1 MSTATPDPVGSP
13 DPFNTERLRAG
24 VLRAWADSPTR
35 FTEDTN
41 AEHDLRVGGYRD
53 RLFVELAQNAADAA
67 LAAGRPGRLRAS
79 VVDGE
84 LRFANTG
91 AALDARGVESLA
103 SLRASGKGDET
114 VGRFGV
120 GFAAVL
126 TVSGEPRIVSKT
138 GGVVFSE
145 ERTRAESGR
154 TGEVPALRL
163 PWPVSDGEPPVPGG
177 FDTEVRLPLRE
188 GVDVAALLEVLANDI
203 GDLLLALRW
212 LETIEIEDAVWRRT
226 DLGDGVVE
234 LSSPDGSADRWL
246 TRHGEAVWAV
256 PLDESGA
263 PRPLGDDVLH
273 APTPTD
279 DELSLPARLIATLP
293 IEPSRRRALPGAE
306 LTAALKI
313 AAREYVDL
321 VRSLP
326 AKDRLALVPGVEF
339 PRSTVDGSLRDFILQ
354 NLAELPWLPAE
365 TGDDLSG
372 RQARVLSVGVPGL
385 PPLLTDFV
393 PGLLSL
399 SGVDLRAVGARSL
412 SPAEAIELLAGVQRE
427 PSWWRSLYD
436 VLLPALEA
444 HDLTKDDLG
453 SLPVPLSDG
462 RTLPGVR
469 DALLVGGSAE
479 LLELLSDVD
488 ILGLRLVHPIAAHP
502 LLERLGAKHAE
513 ASDLLAADALRAA
526 VERSVDDVLSGLD
539 GMALAGA
546 VLRLIAEVGDN
557 APEWA
562 GALALPCEDGWRR
575 ADELILPASPLG
587 DIFDPE
593 VFEEDGALSVLD
605 EEFAEDWPVSTL
617 VAVGVLDSFA
627 LVTDDDPL
635 EPEHGLPDEH
645 GWWDSLDRPPS
656 RVLAVRD
663 LDLVADDSWPEALRL
678 LAARPET
685 WRALTDPGGHTGW
698 WLARYALLDG
708 HAPLDWRMPA
718 TTALAGLYDV
728 VPDLGLSKEILL
740 ATGVRTELGTDTA
753 EDVEDLLERLGDPER
768 TVTAGLVSRAH
779 TVLAEADVDVDAPS
793 RVRAADGSVADAGTA
808 VVLDVPWFA
817 SVLEPGRLVVAAS
830 GAEAL
835 AELLDLPVASGLDA
849 KVTSEG
855 EYVPWTELSALRLAA
870 DQLGIEQPEGGVLLH
885 DTLTVSFEDGE
896 HDVAWWSD
904 GRLHAADTPEGLARA
919 FAWATGRWT
928 SRYVLTTLLDDPSPA
943 TLLN

>member
-1 MSTATPDPVGSP
+1 MST
-13 DPFNTERLRAG
+13 DPFGTERLRAA

-41 AEHDLRVGGYRD
+41 TENDLRVGGYRD

-67 LAAGRPGRLRAS
+67 LAAGERGRLRVS

-91 AALDARGVESLA
+91 APLDARGVESLA

-126 TVSGEPRIVSKT
+126 TVSAEPRIVSKT
-138 GGVVFSE
+138 GGIAFSA
-145 ERTRAESGR
+145 ERTRAEAGR
-154 TGEVPALRL
+154 AGDVPVLRL
-163 PWPVSDGEPPVPGG
+163 PWPVPADEPSVPEG
-177 FDTEVRLPLRE
+177 FTTEVRLPVRE
-188 GVDVAALLEVLANDI
+188 GVDLPSLLTDLADDI
-203 GDLLLALRW
+203 ADLLLTLSW
-212 LETIEIEDAVWRRT
+212 LESVEIEGGVWRRA
-226 DLGDGVVE
+226 DLGDGVVR
-234 LSSPDGSADRWL
+234 LSSPDGSAEHWQVHRGDV
-246 TRHGEAVWAV
+246 VWAV
-256 PLDESGA
+256 PLDEKGA
-263 PRPLGDDVLH
+263 PKPLGDDVLH

-293 IEPSRRRALPGAE
+293 IEPSRRRALPGPE
-306 LTAALKI
+306 LTAALKN

-326 AKDRLALVPGVEF
+326 GKERLALVPGADF
-339 PRSTVDGSLRDFILQ
+339 PRSTVDATLREAILEKLTGS
-354 NLAELPWLPAE
+354 PWLPAQA
-365 TGDDLSG
+365 GDDLPG
-372 RQARVLSVGVPGL
+372 RQARVLSVDVPGL
-385 PPLLTDFV
+385 APLLADLV

-412 SPAEAIELLAGVQRE
+412 SPAEAVELLTGVQRE

-444 HDLTKDDLG
+444 HDLSKDDLG
-453 SLPVPLSDG
+453 ALPVPMSDG

-488 ILGLRLVHPIAAHP
+488 ILGLRLVHPVAAHP
-502 LLERLGAKHAE
+502 LLERLGARHAE
-513 ASDLLAADALRAA
+513 AGDLLEADALSAA
-526 VERSVDDVLSGLD
+526 VERSVEDVRSGLD
-539 GMALAGA
+539 GVSLAGA
-546 VLRLIAEVGDN
+546 VLRLIAEVGDE

-562 GALALPCEDGWRR
+562 GALALPSEDGWRR
-575 ADELILPASPLG
+575 ADELILPNSPLG
-587 DIFDPE
+587 DVFDPE
-593 VFEEDGALSVLD
+593 VFEEDGPLSVLD
-605 EEFAEDWPVSTL
+605 EEFAEDWPSATL

-627 LVTDDDPL
+627 VIADDDPL

-645 GWWDSLDRPPS
+645 DWWDARERPPS
-656 RVLAVRD
+656 RILGVRD
-663 LDLVADDSWPEALRL
+663 LDLVADDAWPEALRL

-685 WRALTDPGGHTGW
+685 WRALTEPGGHTGW

-708 HAPLDWRMPA
+708 RAPLDWRMPEA
-718 TTALAGLYDV
+718 TALTGLYDV
-728 VPDLGLSKEILL
+728 VPDSGLGKEILL
-740 ATGVRTELGTDTA
+740 AAGVRTELGTDA

-768 TVTAGLVSRAH
+768 AVSPGLASRAH
-779 TVLAEADVDVDAPS
+779 AVLSEAGVDVDAPE
-793 RVRAADGSVADAGTA
+793 RVRVADGSAADAENA

-817 SVLEPGRLVVAAS
+817 AVLAPDRMVVAAS
-830 GAEAL
+830 GAGAL
-835 AELLDLPVASGLDA
+835 AELLDLPMASGLDA
-849 KVTSEG
+849 KVTGDG
-855 EYVPWTELSALRLAA
+855 EYVPWTELPALRLAA
-870 DQLGIEQPEGGVLLH
+870 DQLGVELPEGGMLLH
-885 DTLTVSFEDGE
+885 ETLTVAFEGVE

-919 FAWATGRWT
+919 FAWATDRWPD
-928 SRYVLTTLLDDPSPA
+928 RHVLTALLEDPSPA
-943 TLLN
+943 ALLN

>member
-1 MSTATPDPVGSP
+1 MST
-13 DPFNTERLRAG
+13 DPFGTERLRAA

-41 AEHDLRVGGYRD
+41 TENDLRVGGYRD

-67 LAAGRPGRLRAS
+67 LAAGDRGTLRVS
-79 VVDGE
+79 IVDGE

-91 AALDARGVESLA
+91 APLDARGVESLA
-103 SLRASGKGDET
+103 SLRASGKGEET

-126 TVSGEPRIVSKT
+126 TVSAEPRIVSVT
-138 GGVVFSE
+138 GGVAFSA
-145 ERTRAESGR
+145 ERTRAEAGR
-154 TGEVPALRL
+154 TGDVPVLRL
-163 PWPVSDGEPPVPGG
+163 PWPVADDEPAVPEG
-177 FDTEVRLPLRE
+177 FTTEVRLPLRE
-188 GVDVAALLEVLANDI
+188 GVDVRALLADLKNDI
-203 GDLLLALRW
+203 GDLLLTLPW
-212 LETIEIEDAVWRRT
+212 LESVEVEGGVWRRS

-234 LSSPDGSADRWL
+234 LASPDGSEHWQVHR
-246 TRHGEAVWAV
+246 GEVVWAV
-256 PLDESGA
+256 PLDGSGS
-263 PRPLGDDVLH
+263 PRPLGEDVLH

-293 IEPSRRRALPGAE
+293 IEPSRRRALPGPE
-306 LTAALKI
+306 LTAALKN

-321 VRSLP
+321 VCSLP
-326 AKDRLALVPGVEF
+326 GKERLALVPGAGF
-339 PRSTVDGSLRDFILQ
+339 PRSTVDGTLREAILE
-354 NLAELPWLPAE
+354 NLTDSPWLPAQA
-365 TGDDLSG
+365 GDDLPG
-372 RQARVLSVGVPGL
+372 RQACVLSVDVPGL
-385 PPLLTDFV
+385 ASLLADLV
-393 PGLLSL
+393 PGLVSL
-399 SGVDLRAVGARSL
+399 SGVDLRAVGARTL
-412 SPAEAIELLAGVQRE
+412 SPAEAIELLTGAQRE

-453 SLPVPLSDG
+453 ALPVPMSDG

-488 ILGLRLVHPIAAHP
+488 IIGLRLVHPAAAHP

-513 ASDLLAADALRAA
+513 ASDLLEADALSAA
-526 VERSVDDVLSGLD
+526 VERSVEDVRSGLD

-546 VLRLIAEVGDN
+546 VLRLIAEVGDE

-562 GALALPCEDGWRR
+562 GALALPSEDGWRR
-575 ADELILPASPLG
+575 ADELVLPTSPLG

-605 EEFAEDWPVSTL
+605 EEFAEDWPVATL

-627 LVTDDDPL
+627 IITDDEPL
-635 EPEHGLPDEH
+635 EPEHGLPEEH
-645 GWWDSLDRPPS
+645 EWWDSRERPPS

-663 LDLVADDSWPEALRL
+663 LDLVGDDAWPEALRL

-685 WRALTDPGGHTGW
+685 WRALTEPGGHTGW

-708 HAPLDWRMPA
+708 HAPLDWRMPEA
-718 TTALAGLYDV
+718 SALAGLYDV
-728 VPDLGLSKEILL
+728 VPDTGLSKEILL
-740 ATGVRTELGTDTA
+740 AAGVRTELGADA

-768 TVTAGLVSRAH
+768 KVSAGLASRVHEA
-779 TVLAEADVDVDAPS
+779 LAEYTVDVPAPD
-793 RVRAADGSVADAGTA
+793 RVRAADGSAVNARDA

-817 SVLEPGRLVVAAS
+817 AVLAPERMVVSAS
-830 GAEAL
+830 GAVAL

-849 KVTSEG
+849 KVTEDG

-870 DQLGIEQPEGGVLLH
+870 DQLGVELPEGGVLLH
-885 DTLTVSFEDGE
+885 EALTVTVEDAE
-896 HDVAWWSD
+896 HEVAWWSD
-904 GRLHAADTPEGLARA
+904 GRLHAADTPEGLGRA
-919 FAWATGRWT
+919 FAWATDRWAD
-928 SRYVLTTLLDDPSPA
+928 RHVLTALLDDPSPSA
-943 TLLN
+943 LLN

>member
-1 MSTATPDPVGSP
+1 MST
-13 DPFNTERLRAG
+13 DPFGTERLRAA

-41 AEHDLRVGGYRD
+41 TENDLRVGGYRD

-67 LAAGRPGRLRAS
+67 LAAGDRGTLRVS

-91 AALDARGVESLA
+91 APLDARGVESLA
-103 SLRASGKGDET
+103 SLRASGKGEET

-126 TVSGEPRIVSKT
+126 TVSAEPRIVSVT
-138 GGVVFSE
+138 GGVAFSA
-145 ERTRAESGR
+145 ERTRAEAERIGD
-154 TGEVPALRL
+154 VPVLRL
-163 PWPVSDGEPPVPGG
+163 PWPVADDEPPVPEG
-177 FDTEVRLPLRE
+177 FTTEVRLPLRD
-188 GVDVAALLEVLANDI
+188 GVDGRALLADLKNDI
-203 GDLLLALRW
+203 GDLLLTLPW
-212 LETIEIEDAVWRRT
+212 LESVEVEGGVWRRS

-234 LSSPDGSADRWL
+234 IASPDGSEHWQVHR
-246 TRHGEAVWAV
+246 GEVVWAV
-256 PLDESGA
+256 PLDGSGS
-263 PRPLGDDVLH
+263 PRPLGEDVLH

-279 DELSLPARLIATLP
+279 DDLSLPARLIATLP
-293 IEPSRRRALPGAE
+293 IEPSRRRALPGPE
-306 LTAALKI
+306 LTAALKN

-321 VRSLP
+321 VCSLP
-326 AKDRLALVPGVEF
+326 GKERLALVPGAGF
-339 PRSTVDGSLRDFILQ
+339 PRSTVDGTLREAILE
-354 NLAELPWLPAE
+354 NLADSPWLPAQA
-365 TGDDLSG
+365 GADLPG
-372 RQARVLSVGVPGL
+372 RQARVLSVDVPGL
-385 PPLLTDFV
+385 APLLADLV

-412 SPAEAIELLAGVQRE
+412 SPAEAIELLTGAQRE

-453 SLPVPLSDG
+453 ALPVPMSDG

-488 ILGLRLVHPIAAHP
+488 IIGLRLVHPAAAHP

-513 ASDLLAADALRAA
+513 ASDLLEADALSAA
-526 VERSVDDVLSGLD
+526 VERSVEDVRSGLD

-546 VLRLIAEVGDN
+546 VLRLIAEVGDE
-557 APEWA
+557 APDWA
-562 GALALPCEDGWRR
+562 GALALPSEDGWRR
-575 ADELILPASPLG
+575 ADELVLPTSPLG

-605 EEFAEDWPVSTL
+605 EEFAEDWPVATL

-627 LVTDDDPL
+627 IITDDEPL
-635 EPEHGLPDEH
+635 EPEHGLPEEH
-645 GWWDSLDRPPS
+645 EWWDSRERPPS

-663 LDLVADDSWPEALRL
+663 LDLVGDDAWPEALRL

-685 WRALTDPGGHTGW
+685 WRALTEPGGHTGW

-708 HAPLDWRMPA
+708 HAPLDWRMPEA
-718 TTALAGLYDV
+718 SALAGLYDV
-728 VPDLGLSKEILL
+728 VPDSGLSKEILL
-740 ATGVRTELGTDTA
+740 AAGVRTELGADA
-753 EDVEDLLERLGDPER
+753 EDVEDLLDRLGDPER
-768 TVTAGLVSRAH
+768 KVSPGLASRAH
-779 TVLAEADVDVDAPS
+779 AALAEYTVDVPAPD
-793 RVRAADGSVADAGTA
+793 RVRAADGSAVDARDA

-817 SVLEPGRLVVAAS
+817 AVLAPERMVVSAS
-830 GAEAL
+830 GAAAL

-849 KVTSEG
+849 KVTEDG

-870 DQLGIEQPEGGVLLH
+870 DQLGVELPEGGVLLH
-885 DTLTVSFEDGE
+885 EALTVTFEDAE
-896 HDVAWWSD
+896 HEVAWWSD
-904 GRLHAADTPEGLARA
+904 GRLHAADTPEGLGRA
-919 FAWATGRWT
+919 FAWATDRWAD
-928 SRYVLTTLLDDPSPA
+928 RHVLTALLDDPSPSA
-943 TLLN
+943 LLN

>member
-1 MSTATPDPVGSP
+1 MST
-13 DPFNTERLRAG
+13 DPFGTERLRAA

-41 AEHDLRVGGYRD
+41 TENDLRVGGYRD

-67 LAAGRPGRLRAS
+67 LATGDRGTLRVS

-84 LRFANTG
+84 LRVANTG
-91 AALDARGVESLA
+91 APLDARGVESLA
-103 SLRASGKGDET
+103 SLRASGKGEET

-126 TVSGEPRIVSKT
+126 TVSAEPRIVSVT
-138 GGVVFSE
+138 GGVAFSA
-145 ERTRAESGR
+145 ERTRAEAGR
-154 TGEVPALRL
+154 TGDVPVLRL
-163 PWPVSDGEPPVPGG
+163 PWPAAADEPPVPEG
-177 FDTEVRLPLRE
+177 FATEVRLPLRE
-188 GVDVAALLEVLANDI
+188 GVDVRALLADLKNDI
-203 GDLLLALRW
+203 GDLLLTLSW
-212 LETIEIEDAVWRRT
+212 LESIEVEGGVWRRAE
-226 DLGDGVVE
+226 LGDGVVE
-234 LSSPDGSADRWL
+234 LASPDGSEHWQVHR
-246 TRHGEAVWAV
+246 GEVVWAV
-256 PLDESGA
+256 PLDGSGS
-263 PRPLGDDVLH
+263 PRPLGEDVLH

-279 DELSLPARLIATLP
+279 DELSLPARLIATVP
-293 IEPSRRRALPGAE
+293 IEPSRRRALPGPE
-306 LTAALKI
+306 LTAALKN
-313 AAREYVDL
+313 AAREYVEL

-326 AKDRLALVPGVEF
+326 GKERLALVPGADF
-339 PRSTVDGSLRDFILQ
+339 PRSTVDGTLREAILE
-354 NLAELPWLPAE
+354 NLAELPWLPAQA
-365 TGDDLSG
+365 GDDLPG
-372 RQARVLSVGVPGL
+372 RQARVLSVDVPGL
-385 PPLLTDFV
+385 APLLADLV
-393 PGLLSL
+393 PGLISL

-412 SPAEAIELLAGVQRE
+412 SPAEAIELLTGAQRE

-453 SLPVPLSDG
+453 ALPVPISDG

-488 ILGLRLVHPIAAHP
+488 IIGLRLVHPGAAHP

-513 ASDLLAADALRAA
+513 AGDLLEADALSAA
-526 VERSVDDVLSGLD
+526 VERSVEDVRSGLD

-546 VLRLIAEVGDN
+546 VLRLIAEVGDE

-562 GALALPCEDGWRR
+562 GALALPSEDGWRR
-575 ADELILPASPLG
+575 ADELVLPTSPLG

-605 EEFAEDWPVSTL
+605 EEFAEDWPVATL

-627 LVTDDDPL
+627 IVTDDEPL

-645 GWWDSLDRPPS
+645 DWWDSLERPPS

-663 LDLVADDSWPEALRL
+663 LDLVGDDAWPEALRL

-685 WRALTDPGGHTGW
+685 WRALTEPGGHTGW

-708 HAPLDWRMPA
+708 HAPLDWRMPEA
-718 TTALAGLYDV
+718 SALAGLYDV
-728 VPDLGLSKEILL
+728 VPDSGLSKEILL
-740 ATGVRTELGTDTA
+740 AAGVRTELGADA

-768 TVTAGLVSRAH
+768 KVSPGLASRAH
-779 TVLAEADVDVDAPS
+779 AALAEYTVDVPAPD
-793 RVRAADGSVADAGTA
+793 RVRAADGSAVDARGA

-817 SVLEPGRLVVAAS
+817 AVLAPERMVVSGS
-830 GAEAL
+830 GAAAL
-835 AELLDLPVASGLDA
+835 AEQLDLPVASGLDA
-849 KVTSEG
+849 KVTEDG

-870 DQLGIEQPEGGVLLH
+870 DQLGVELPEGGVLLH
-885 DTLTVSFEDGE
+885 EALTVTFEDAE
-896 HDVAWWSD
+896 HEVAWWSD
-904 GRLHAADTPEGLARA
+904 GRLHAADTPEGLGRA
-919 FAWATGRWT
+919 FAWATDRWGD
-928 SRYVLTTLLDDPSPA
+928 RHVLTALLDDPSPSA
-943 TLLN
+943 LLN

>member
-1 MSTATPDPVGSP
+1 MST
-13 DPFNTERLRAG
+13 DPFGTERLRAA

-41 AEHDLRVGGYRD
+41 TENDLRVGGYRD

-67 LAAGRPGRLRAS
+67 LAAGDRGRLRVS

-91 AALDARGVESLA
+91 APLDARGVESLA
-103 SLRASGKGDET
+103 SLRASGKGEET

-126 TVSGEPRIVSKT
+126 TVSAEPRIVSVT
-138 GGVVFSE
+138 GGVAFSAA
-145 ERTRAESGR
+145 RTRAEADR
-154 TGEVPALRL
+154 TGDVPVLRL
-163 PWPVSDGEPPVPGG
+163 PWPVAEDEPPVPEG
-177 FDTEVRLPLRE
+177 FTTEVRLPLRE
-188 GVDVAALLEVLANDI
+188 GVDGQVLLADLKNDI
-203 GDLLLALRW
+203 GDLLLTLPW
-212 LETIEIEDAVWRRT
+212 LESVEVEGGVWRRS

-234 LSSPDGSADRWL
+234 IASPDGSEHWQVHR
-246 TRHGEAVWAV
+246 GEVVWAV
-256 PLDESGA
+256 PLDGSGS
-263 PRPLGDDVLH
+263 PRPLGEDVLH

-293 IEPSRRRALPGAE
+293 IEPSRRRALPGPE
-306 LTAALKI
+306 LTAALKN

-321 VRSLP
+321 VCSLP
-326 AKDRLALVPGVEF
+326 GKERLALVPGAGF
-339 PRSTVDGSLRDFILQ
+339 PRSTVDGTLREAILE
-354 NLAELPWLPAE
+354 NLSDSPWLPAQA
-365 TGDDLSG
+365 GDDLPG
-372 RQARVLSVGVPGL
+372 RQARVLSVDVPGL
-385 PPLLTDFV
+385 APLLADLV
-393 PGLLSL
+393 PGLISL

-412 SPAEAIELLAGVQRE
+412 SPAEAIELLTGAQRE

-453 SLPVPLSDG
+453 ALPVPMSDG

-488 ILGLRLVHPIAAHP
+488 IIGLRLVHPAAAHP

-513 ASDLLAADALRAA
+513 ASDLLEADALSAA
-526 VERSVDDVLSGLD
+526 VERSVEDVRSGLD

-546 VLRLIAEVGDN
+546 VLRLIAEVGDE

-562 GALALPCEDGWRR
+562 GALALPSEDGWRR
-575 ADELILPASPLG
+575 ADELVLPTSPLG

-605 EEFAEDWPVSTL
+605 EEFAEDWPMATL

-627 LVTDDDPL
+627 IITDDEPL

-645 GWWDSLDRPPS
+645 EWWDSRERPPS

-663 LDLVADDSWPEALRL
+663 LDLVGDDAWPEALRL

-685 WRALTDPGGHTGW
+685 WRALTEPGGHTGW

-708 HAPLDWRMPA
+708 QAPLDWRMPEA
-718 TTALAGLYDV
+718 PALAGLYDV
-728 VPDLGLSKEILL
+728 VPDSGLSKEILL
-740 ATGVRTELGTDTA
+740 AAGVRTELGADA

-768 TVTAGLVSRAH
+768 KVSPGLASRAH
-779 TVLAEADVDVDAPS
+779 AALAEYTVDVPAPD
-793 RVRAADGSVADAGTA
+793 RVRAADGSAVDARDA

-817 SVLEPGRLVVAAS
+817 AVLPPERMVVAAS
-830 GAEAL
+830 GAAAL

-849 KVTSEG
+849 KVTEDG

-870 DQLGIEQPEGGVLLH
+870 DQLGVEPPEGGVLLH
-885 DTLTVSFEDGE
+885 EALTVTFEDAE
-896 HDVAWWSD
+896 HEVAWWSD
-904 GRLHAADTPEGLARA
+904 GRLHAADTPEGLGRA
-919 FAWATGRWT
+919 FAWATDRWAD
-928 SRYVLTTLLDDPSPA
+928 RHVLTALLDDPSPSA
-943 TLLN
+943 LLN

>member
-1 MSTATPDPVGSP
+1 MST
-13 DPFNTERLRAG
+13 DPFGTERLRAA

-41 AEHDLRVGGYRD
+41 TENDLRVGGYRD

-67 LAAGRPGRLRAS
+67 LAAGERGRLRVS

-91 AALDARGVESLA
+91 APLDARGVESLA
-103 SLRASGKGDET
+103 SLRASGKGEET

-126 TVSGEPRIVSKT
+126 TVSAEPRIVSVT
-138 GGVVFSE
+138 GGVAFSA
-145 ERTRAESGR
+145 ERTRAEAGRSGD
-154 TGEVPALRL
+154 VPVLRL
-163 PWPVSDGEPPVPGG
+163 PWPVAEAEPPVPEG
-177 FDTEVRLPLRE
+177 FTTEVRLPLRE
-188 GVDVAALLEVLANDI
+188 GVDSEALLADLKNDI
-203 GDLLLALRW
+203 GDLLLTLSW
-212 LETIEIEDAVWRRT
+212 LESIEVEGGAWRRSE
-226 DLGDGVVE
+226 LGDGVVE
-234 LSSPDGSADRWL
+234 LVSPDGSEHWQVHRGDV
-246 TRHGEAVWAV
+246 VWAV
-256 PLDESGA
+256 PLDGSGS

-293 IEPSRRRALPGAE
+293 IEPSRRRALPGPE
-306 LTAALKI
+306 LTAALKN
-313 AAREYVDL
+313 AAREYVEL

-326 AKDRLALVPGVEF
+326 GKERLALVPGADF
-339 PRSTVDGSLRDFILQ
+339 PRSTVDGTLREAILE
-354 NLAELPWLPAE
+354 NLADSPWLPAQA
-365 TGDDLSG
+365 GDDLPG
-372 RQARVLSVGVPGL
+372 RQARVLSVDVPGL
-385 PPLLTDFV
+385 APLLTDLV
-393 PGLLSL
+393 PGLISL
-399 SGVDLRAVGARSL
+399 SGVDLRAVGAQSL
-412 SPAEAIELLAGVQRE
+412 SPAEAVDLLTGAQRE

-453 SLPVPLSDG
+453 ALPVPMSDG

-488 ILGLRLVHPIAAHP
+488 IIGLRLVHPAAAHP

-513 ASDLLAADALRAA
+513 ASDLLEADALSAA
-526 VERSVDDVLSGLD
+526 VERSVEDVRSGLD
-539 GMALAGA
+539 GTALAGA
-546 VLRLIAEVGDN
+546 VLRLIAEVGDE

-562 GALALPCEDGWRR
+562 GALALPSEDGWRR
-575 ADELILPASPLG
+575 ADELVLPTSPLG

-605 EEFAEDWPVSTL
+605 EEFAEDWPAATL

-627 LVTDDDPL
+627 IIADDEPL
-635 EPEHGLPDEH
+635 EPEHGLPEEH
-645 GWWDSLDRPPS
+645 DWWDSLEHPPS

-663 LDLVADDSWPEALRL
+663 LDLVGDDAWPEALRL
-678 LAARPET
+678 LASRPET
-685 WRALTDPGGHTGW
+685 WRALTEPGGHTGW

-708 HAPLDWRMPA
+708 HAPLDWRMPEA
-718 TTALAGLYDV
+718 SALAGLYDV
-728 VPDLGLSKEILL
+728 VPDSGLSKEILL
-740 ATGVRTELGTDTA
+740 AVGVRTELGADA

-768 TVTAGLVSRAH
+768 KVSPGLASQAH
-779 TVLAEADVDVDAPS
+779 AALAEYTVDVAPPD
-793 RVRAADGSVADAGTA
+793 RVRAADGSAVDARDA

-817 SVLEPGRLVVAAS
+817 AVLAPERMVVAAS
-830 GAEAL
+830 GAAAL

-849 KVTSEG
+849 KVTEDG
-855 EYVPWTELSALRLAA
+855 EFVPWTELSALRLAA
-870 DQLGIEQPEGGVLLH
+870 DQLGVELPDGGVLLH
-885 DTLTVSFEDGE
+885 EALTVTFEDAE

-904 GRLHAADTPEGLARA
+904 GRLHAADTPEGLGRA
-919 FAWATGRWT
+919 FAWATDRWAD
-928 SRYVLTTLLDDPSPA
+928 RHVLTALLEDPSPSA
-943 TLLN
+943 LLN

>member
-1 MSTATPDPVGSP
+1 MST
-13 DPFNTERLRAG
+13 DPFGTERLRAA

-41 AEHDLRVGGYRD
+41 TENDLRVGGYRD

-67 LAAGRPGRLRAS
+67 LAAGDRGTLRVS

-91 AALDARGVESLA
+91 APLDARGVESLA
-103 SLRASGKGDET
+103 SLRASGKGEET

-126 TVSGEPRIVSKT
+126 TVSAEPRIVSVT
-138 GGVVFSE
+138 GGVAFSA
-145 ERTRAESGR
+145 ERTRAEADR
-154 TGEVPALRL
+154 TGDVPVLRL
-163 PWPVSDGEPPVPGG
+163 PWPVADDEPPVPEG
-177 FDTEVRLPLRE
+177 FATEVRLPLRE
-188 GVDVAALLEVLANDI
+188 GVDVRALLADLKNDI
-203 GDLLLALRW
+203 GDLLLTLPW
-212 LETIEIEDAVWRRT
+212 LESVEVEGGVWRRS

-234 LSSPDGSADRWL
+234 LASPDGSEHWQVHR
-246 TRHGEAVWAV
+246 GEVVWAV
-256 PLDESGA
+256 PLDGSGS
-263 PRPLGDDVLH
+263 PRPLGEDVLH

-293 IEPSRRRALPGAE
+293 IEPSRRRALPGPE
-306 LTAALKI
+306 LTAALKN

-321 VRSLP
+321 VCSLP
-326 AKDRLALVPGVEF
+326 GKERLALVPGAGF
-339 PRSTVDGSLRDFILQ
+339 PRSTVDGTLREAILE
-354 NLAELPWLPAE
+354 NLTDSPWLPAQE
-365 TGDDLSG
+365 GDDLPG
-372 RQARVLSVGVPGL
+372 RQARVLSVDVPGL
-385 PPLLTDFV
+385 APLLADLV
-393 PGLLSL
+393 PGLISL
-399 SGVDLRAVGARSL
+399 SGVDLRAVGARTL
-412 SPAEAIELLAGVQRE
+412 SPAEAIELLTGAQRE

-453 SLPVPLSDG
+453 ALPVPMSDG

-488 ILGLRLVHPIAAHP
+488 IIGLRLVHPAAAHP

-513 ASDLLAADALRAA
+513 ASDLLEADALSAA
-526 VERSVDDVLSGLD
+526 VERSVEDVRSGLD

-546 VLRLIAEVGDN
+546 VLRLIAEVGDE
-557 APEWA
+557 APDWA
-562 GALALPCEDGWRR
+562 GALALPSEDGWRR
-575 ADELILPASPLG
+575 ADELVLPTSPLG

-605 EEFAEDWPVSTL
+605 EEFAEDWPVATL

-627 LVTDDDPL
+627 IVTDDEPL
-635 EPEHGLPDEH
+635 EPEHGLPEEH
-645 GWWDSLDRPPS
+645 EWWDSRERPPS

-663 LDLVADDSWPEALRL
+663 LDLVGDDAWPEALRL

-685 WRALTDPGGHTGW
+685 WRALTEPGGHTGW

-708 HAPLDWRMPA
+708 HAPLDWRMPEA
-718 TTALAGLYDV
+718 SALAGLYDV
-728 VPDLGLSKEILL
+728 VPDSGLSKEILL
-740 ATGVRTELGTDTA
+740 AAGVRTELGADA
-753 EDVEDLLERLGDPER
+753 EDVEDLLDRLGDPER
-768 TVTAGLVSRAH
+768 KVSPGLASRAH
-779 TVLAEADVDVDAPS
+779 AALAEYTVDVPAPD
-793 RVRAADGSVADAGTA
+793 RVRAADGSAVDARDA

-817 SVLEPGRLVVAAS
+817 AVLPPERMVVSAS
-830 GAEAL
+830 GAAAL

-849 KVTSEG
+849 KVTEDG

-870 DQLGIEQPEGGVLLH
+870 DQLGVELPEGGVLLH
-885 DTLTVSFEDGE
+885 EALTVTFEDAE
-896 HDVAWWSD
+896 HEVAWWSD
-904 GRLHAADTPEGLARA
+904 GRLHAADTPEGLGRA
-919 FAWATGRWT
+919 FAWATDRWAD
-928 SRYVLTTLLDDPSPA
+928 RHVLTALLDDPSPSA
-943 TLLN
+943 LLN

>member
-1 MSTATPDPVGSP
+1 MST
-13 DPFNTERLRAG
+13 DPFGTERLRTA

-41 AEHDLRVGGYRD
+41 TENDLRVGGYRD

-67 LAAGRPGRLRAS
+67 LAAGERGRLRVS

-91 AALDARGVESLA
+91 APLDARGVESLA
-103 SLRASGKGDET
+103 SLRASGKGDDT

-126 TVSGEPRIVSKT
+126 TVSAEPRIVSTT
-138 GGVVFSE
+138 GGVAFSAT
-145 ERTRAESGR
+145 RTRTEAAR
-154 TGEVPALRL
+154 TGDVPVLRL
-163 PWPVSDGEPPVPGG
+163 PWPVSADEPPVPDG
-177 FDTEVRLPLRE
+177 FTTEVRLPVRDD
-188 GVDVAALLEVLANDI
+188 VDLPALLAELASDT
-203 GDLLLALRW
+203 GDLLLTLSW
-212 LETIEIEDAVWRRT
+212 LESIEIEGGVWRRT
-226 DLGDGVVE
+226 ELGDGVVE
-234 LSSPDGSADRWL
+234 LSSPDGSADRWQVH
-246 TRHGEAVWAV
+246 RGEVVWAV
-256 PLDESGA
+256 PLDGSGS

-293 IEPSRRRALPGAE
+293 IEPSRRRALPGPE
-306 LTAALKI
+306 LTAALKS
-313 AAREYVDL
+313 AAREYVEL

-326 AKDRLALVPGVEF
+326 AEERLALVPGGGF
-339 PRSTVDGSLRDFILQ
+339 PRSTVDGTLREAILE
-354 NLAELPWLPAE
+354 NLTDSPWLPAQE
-365 TGDDLSG
+365 GDDLPG
-372 RQARVLSVGVPGL
+372 RQARVLSVDIPGLAPLLADLVPGL
-385 PPLLTDFV
+385 V
-393 PGLLSL
+393 SL

-412 SPAEAIELLAGVQRE
+412 SPAEAIELLTGIQRE
-427 PSWWRSLYD
+427 PSWWHSLYD

-453 SLPVPLSDG
+453 GLPVPMSDG

-488 ILGLRLVHPIAAHP
+488 ILGLRLVHPVAAHP

-513 ASDLLAADALRAA
+513 AGDLLEADALSAA
-526 VERSVDDVLSGLD
+526 VERSVEDVQSGLD

-546 VLRLIAEVGDN
+546 VLRLIAEVGDD

-562 GALALPCEDGWRR
+562 SALALPGEDGWRR
-575 ADELILPASPLG
+575 ADELVLPTSPLG
-587 DIFDPE
+587 DVFDPE
-593 VFEEDGALSVLD
+593 VFEEDGPLSILD

-627 LVTDDDPL
+627 IVSDDDPL

-645 GWWDSLDRPPS
+645 DWWDAREKPPS

-663 LDLVADDSWPEALRL
+663 LDLVADDTWPEALRL
-678 LAARPET
+678 LAARPDT
-685 WRALTDPGGHTGW
+685 WRALTEPGGHTGW
-698 WLARYALLDG
+698 WLARYALLAG
-708 HAPLDWRMPA
+708 HAPLDWRMPEA
-718 TTALAGLYDV
+718 AALAGLYDV
-728 VPDLGLSKEILL
+728 VPDSGLSKEILL
-740 ATGVRTELGTDTA
+740 AAGVRTALTVDTA
-753 EDVEDLLERLGDPER
+753 EDVEELLERLGDPER
-768 TVTAGLVSRAH
+768 TVSPGLASRAH
-779 TVLAEADVDVDAPS
+779 AALAESEVDIDAPD
-793 RVRAADGSVADAGTA
+793 RVRVADGSAVDARNA

-817 SVLEPGRLVVAAS
+817 AVLAPDRMVVTAS
-830 GAEAL
+830 GAGAL

-849 KVTSEG
+849 KVTDDG

-870 DQLGIEQPEGGVLLH
+870 DQLGVELPDGGVLLH
-885 DTLTVSFEDGE
+885 ETLTVSFEDAE
-896 HDVAWWSD
+896 RDVAWWSD

-919 FAWATGRWT
+919 FAWATDRWAD
-928 SRYVLTTLLDDPSPA
+928 RHVLTALLDDPSPSA
-943 TLLN
+943 LLN

>member
-1 MSTATPDPVGSP
+1 MST
-13 DPFNTERLRAG
+13 DPFGTERLRAA

-41 AEHDLRVGGYRD
+41 TENDLRVGGYRD

-67 LAAGRPGRLRAS
+67 LAAGDRGTLRVS

-91 AALDARGVESLA
+91 APLDARGVESLA
-103 SLRASGKGDET
+103 SLRASGKGEET

-126 TVSGEPRIVSKT
+126 TVSAEPRIVSAT
-138 GGVVFSE
+138 GGVAFSA

-154 TGEVPALRL
+154 TGDVPVLRL
-163 PWPVSDGEPPVPGG
+163 PWPVGDDEPAVPEG
-177 FDTEVRLPLRE
+177 FTTEVRLPLRE
-188 GVDVAALLEVLANDI
+188 GVDVRALLADLKNDI
-203 GDLLLALRW
+203 GDLLLTLPW
-212 LETIEIEDAVWRRT
+212 LERVEVEGGVWRRS

-234 LSSPDGSADRWL
+234 LASPDGSEHWQVHR
-246 TRHGEAVWAV
+246 GEVVWAV
-256 PLDESGA
+256 PLDGSGS
-263 PRPLGDDVLH
+263 PRPLGEDVLH

-293 IEPSRRRALPGAE
+293 IEPSRRRALPGPE
-306 LTAALKI
+306 LTAALKN

-326 AKDRLALVPGVEF
+326 GKERLALVPGAGF
-339 PRSTVDGSLRDFILQ
+339 PRSTVDGTLREAILE
-354 NLAELPWLPAE
+354 NLADSPWLPAQE
-365 TGDDLSG
+365 GDDLPG
-372 RQARVLSVGVPGL
+372 RQARVLSVDVPGL
-385 PPLLTDFV
+385 APLLADLV
-393 PGLLSL
+393 PGLVSL
-399 SGVDLRAVGARSL
+399 SGVDLRAVGARTL
-412 SPAEAIELLAGVQRE
+412 SPVEAIELLTGAQRE

-453 SLPVPLSDG
+453 ALPVPMSDG

-488 ILGLRLVHPIAAHP
+488 IIGLRLVHPAAAHP

-513 ASDLLAADALRAA
+513 ASDLLEADALSAA
-526 VERSVDDVLSGLD
+526 VERSVEDVRSGLD

-546 VLRLIAEVGDN
+546 VLRLIAEVGDE

-562 GALALPCEDGWRR
+562 GALALPSEDGWRR
-575 ADELILPASPLG
+575 ADELVLPTSPLG

-605 EEFAEDWPVSTL
+605 EEFAEDWPVATL

-627 LVTDDDPL
+627 IITDDEPL
-635 EPEHGLPDEH
+635 EPEHGLPEEH
-645 GWWDSLDRPPS
+645 EWWDSRERPPS

-663 LDLVADDSWPEALRL
+663 LDLVGDDAWPEALRL

-685 WRALTDPGGHTGW
+685 WRALTEPGGHTGW

-708 HAPLDWRMPA
+708 HAPLDWRMPEA
-718 TTALAGLYDV
+718 SALAGLYDI
-728 VPDLGLSKEILL
+728 VPDSGLSKEILL
-740 ATGVRTELGTDTA
+740 AAGVRTELGADA

-768 TVTAGLVSRAH
+768 KVSPGLASRAH
-779 TVLAEADVDVDAPS
+779 AALAEYTVDVPAPD
-793 RVRAADGSVADAGTA
+793 RVRAADGSAVDARDA

-817 SVLEPGRLVVAAS
+817 AVLAPERMVVSAS
-830 GAEAL
+830 GAVAL

-849 KVTSEG
+849 KVTEDG

-870 DQLGIEQPEGGVLLH
+870 DQLGVELPEGGVLLH
-885 DTLTVSFEDGE
+885 EALTVTFEDAE
-896 HDVAWWSD
+896 HEVAWWSD
-904 GRLHAADTPEGLARA
+904 GRLHAADTPEGLGRA
-919 FAWATGRWT
+919 FAWATDRWAD
-928 SRYVLTTLLDDPSPA
+928 RHVLTALLDDPSPSA
-943 TLLN
+943 LLN

>member
-1 MSTATPDPVGSP
+1 MST
-13 DPFNTERLRAG
+13 DPFGTERLRAA

-41 AEHDLRVGGYRD
+41 TENDLRVGGYRD

-67 LAAGRPGRLRAS
+67 LAAGDRGTLRVS

-91 AALDARGVESLA
+91 APLDARGVESLA
-103 SLRASGKGDET
+103 SLRASGKGEET

-126 TVSGEPRIVSKT
+126 TVSAEPRIVSAT
-138 GGVVFSE
+138 GGVAFSA

-154 TGEVPALRL
+154 TGDVPVLRL
-163 PWPVSDGEPPVPGG
+163 PWPVADDEPAVPEG
-177 FDTEVRLPLRE
+177 FTTEVRLPLRE
-188 GVDVAALLEVLANDI
+188 GVDVRALLADLKNDI
-203 GDLLLALRW
+203 GDLLLTLPW
-212 LETIEIEDAVWRRT
+212 LESVEVEGGVWRRS

-234 LSSPDGSADRWL
+234 LASPDGSEHWQVHR
-246 TRHGEAVWAV
+246 GEVVWAV
-256 PLDESGA
+256 PLDGSGS
-263 PRPLGDDVLH
+263 PRPLGEDVLH

-293 IEPSRRRALPGAE
+293 IEPSRRRALPGPE
-306 LTAALKI
+306 LTAALKN

-321 VRSLP
+321 VCSLP
-326 AKDRLALVPGVEF
+326 GKERLALVPGAGF
-339 PRSTVDGSLRDFILQ
+339 PRSTVDGTLREAILE
-354 NLAELPWLPAE
+354 NLTDSPWLPAQA
-365 TGDDLSG
+365 GDDLPG
-372 RQARVLSVGVPGL
+372 RQARVLSVDVPGL
-385 PPLLTDFV
+385 APLLADLV
-393 PGLLSL
+393 PGLISL
-399 SGVDLRAVGARSL
+399 SGVDLRAVGARTL
-412 SPAEAIELLAGVQRE
+412 SPAEAIELLTGAQRE

-453 SLPVPLSDG
+453 ALPVPMSDG

-488 ILGLRLVHPIAAHP
+488 IIGLRLVHPAAAHP

-513 ASDLLAADALRAA
+513 ASDLLEADALSAA
-526 VERSVDDVLSGLD
+526 VERSVEDVRSGLD

-546 VLRLIAEVGDN
+546 VLRLIAEVGDEV
-557 APEWA
+557 PEWA
-562 GALALPCEDGWRR
+562 GALALPSEDGWRR
-575 ADELILPASPLG
+575 ADELVLPTSPLG

-605 EEFAEDWPVSTL
+605 EEFAEDWPVATL

-627 LVTDDDPL
+627 IITDDEPL
-635 EPEHGLPDEH
+635 EPEHGLPEEH
-645 GWWDSLDRPPS
+645 EWWDSRERPPS

-663 LDLVADDSWPEALRL
+663 LDLVGDDAWPEALRL

-685 WRALTDPGGHTGW
+685 WRALTEPGGHTGW

-708 HAPLDWRMPA
+708 HAPLDWRMPEA
-718 TTALAGLYDV
+718 SALAGLYDV
-728 VPDLGLSKEILL
+728 VPDSGLSKEILL
-740 ATGVRTELGTDTA
+740 AAGVRTELGADA

-768 TVTAGLVSRAH
+768 KVSPGLASRAH
-779 TVLAEADVDVDAPS
+779 AALAEYTVDVPAPD
-793 RVRAADGSVADAGTA
+793 RVRAADGSAVDARDA

-817 SVLEPGRLVVAAS
+817 AVLAPERMVVSAS
-830 GAEAL
+830 GAVAL

-849 KVTSEG
+849 KVTEDG

-870 DQLGIEQPEGGVLLH
+870 DQLGVELPEGGVLLH
-885 DTLTVSFEDGE
+885 EALTVTFEDAE
-896 HDVAWWSD
+896 HEVAWWSD
-904 GRLHAADTPEGLARA
+904 GRLHAADTPEGLGRA
-919 FAWATGRWT
+919 FAWATDRWAD
-928 SRYVLTTLLDDPSPA
+928 RHVLTALLDDPSPSA
-943 TLLN
+943 LLN

>member
-1 MSTATPDPVGSP
+1 MST
-13 DPFNTERLRAG
+13 DPFGTERLRTA

-41 AEHDLRVGGYRD
+41 TENDLRVGGYRD

-67 LAAGRPGRLRAS
+67 LAAGERGRLRVS

-91 AALDARGVESLA
+91 APLDARGVESLA

-126 TVSGEPRIVSKT
+126 TVSAEPRIVSTT
-138 GGVVFSE
+138 GGVAFSAD
-145 ERTRAESGR
+145 RTRAEAAR
-154 TGEVPALRL
+154 TGDVPVLRL
-163 PWPVSDGEPPVPGG
+163 PWPVSDGEPPVPEG
-177 FDTEVRLPLRE
+177 FTTEVRLPVRE
-188 GVDVAALLEVLANDI
+188 GVDLPALLADLAKDI
-203 GDLLLALRW
+203 ADLLLTLPW
-212 LETIEIEDAVWRRT
+212 LESIEIEGGVWRRT
-226 DLGDGVVE
+226 EVGDGVVG
-234 LSSPDGSADRWL
+234 LSSPDGSAEHWQVHRGDV
-246 TRHGEAVWAV
+246 VWAV
-256 PLDESGA
+256 PLDESGS
-263 PRPLGDDVLH
+263 PRPLGEDVLH

-293 IEPSRRRALPGAE
+293 IEPSRRRALPGPE
-306 LTAALKI
+306 LTAALKN
-313 AAREYVDL
+313 AAREYLGL
-321 VRSLP
+321 VCSLP
-326 AKDRLALVPGVEF
+326 AKERLGLVPSAGF
-339 PRSTVDGSLRDFILQ
+339 PRSTVDGTLREAILE
-354 NLAELPWLPAE
+354 NLADLPWLPAQE
-365 TGDDLSG
+365 GDDLPG
-372 RQARVLSVGVPGL
+372 RQARVLSVDVPGL
-385 PPLLTDFV
+385 APLLADLV

-412 SPAEAIELLAGVQRE
+412 SPAEAIDLLTGVQRE

-453 SLPVPLSDG
+453 ALPVPMSDG

-488 ILGLRLVHPIAAHP
+488 IIGLRLVHPVAAHP

-513 ASDLLAADALRAA
+513 AGDLLEADALAAA
-526 VERSVDDVLSGLD
+526 VERSVEDVRSGLD
-539 GMALAGA
+539 GISLAGA
-546 VLRLIAEVGDN
+546 VLRLIAEVGDE

-562 GALALPCEDGWRR
+562 GALALPSEDGWRR
-575 ADELILPASPLG
+575 ADELVLPTSPLG
-587 DIFDPE
+587 DLFDPE

-605 EEFAEDWPVSTL
+605 EEFAEDWPVGTL

-627 LVTDDDPL
+627 IIADDEPL

-645 GWWDSLDRPPS
+645 DWWDSSERPPS

-663 LDLVADDSWPEALRL
+663 LDLVADDAWPEALRL

-685 WRALTDPGGHTGW
+685 WRALTEPGGHTGW

-708 HAPLDWRMPA
+708 HAPLDWRMPGAA
-718 TTALAGLYDV
+718 TLTGLYDI
-728 VPDLGLSKEILL
+728 VPDSGLSNEILL
-740 ATGVRTELGTDTA
+740 AAGVRTELGTDTA

-768 TVTAGLVSRAH
+768 TVSPGLAARAH
-779 TVLAEADVDVDAPS
+779 AVLAESSVDVDAPE
-793 RVRAADGSVADAGTA
+793 RVRVADGSAADAGNA

-817 SVLEPGRLVVAAS
+817 AVLAPDRMVVAAD
-830 GAEAL
+830 GAGAL
-835 AELLDLPVASGLDA
+835 AELLDLPVASALDA
-849 KVTSEG
+849 KVTEDG

-870 DQLGIEQPEGGVLLH
+870 DQLGVEPPDGGVLLH
-885 DTLTVSFEDGE
+885 ETLTVAFEDTE

-919 FAWATGRWT
+919 FAWATDRWPD
-928 SRYVLTTLLDDPSPA
+928 RHVLTALLDDPSPA
-943 TLLN
+943 SLLN

>member
-1 MSTATPDPVGSP
+1 MST
-13 DPFNTERLRAG
+13 DPFGTERLRAA

-41 AEHDLRVGGYRD
+41 TENDLRVGGYRD

-67 LAAGRPGRLRAS
+67 LAAGDRGTLRVS

-91 AALDARGVESLA
+91 APLDARGVESLA
-103 SLRASGKGDET
+103 SLRASGKGEET

-126 TVSGEPRIVSKT
+126 TVSAEPRIVSVT
-138 GGVVFSE
+138 GGVAFSA
-145 ERTRAESGR
+145 ERTRAEAER
-154 TGEVPALRL
+154 TGDVPVLRL
-163 PWPVSDGEPPVPGG
+163 PWPVADDEPPVPEG
-177 FDTEVRLPLRE
+177 FTTEVRLPLRE
-188 GVDVAALLEVLANDI
+188 GVDVRALLADLKNDI
-203 GDLLLALRW
+203 GDLLLTLPW
-212 LETIEIEDAVWRRT
+212 LESVEVEGGVWRRS

-234 LSSPDGSADRWL
+234 LASPGGSEHWQVHR
-246 TRHGEAVWAV
+246 GEVVWAV
-256 PLDESGA
+256 PLDGSGS

-293 IEPSRRRALPGAE
+293 IEPSRRRALPGPE
-306 LTAALKI
+306 LTAALKN
-313 AAREYVDL
+313 AAREYVEL
-321 VRSLP
+321 VCSLP
-326 AKDRLALVPGVEF
+326 GKERLALVPGAGF
-339 PRSTVDGSLRDFILQ
+339 PRSTVDGTLREAILE
-354 NLAELPWLPAE
+354 NLSDSPWLPAQE
-365 TGDDLSG
+365 GDDLPG
-372 RQARVLSVGVPGL
+372 RQARVLSVDVPGL
-385 PPLLTDFV
+385 APLLADLV
-393 PGLLSL
+393 PGLISL
-399 SGVDLRAVGARSL
+399 SGVDLRAVGARTL
-412 SPAEAIELLAGVQRE
+412 SPAEAIELLTGAQRE

-453 SLPVPLSDG
+453 ALPVPMSDG

-488 ILGLRLVHPIAAHP
+488 IIGLRLVHPAAAHP

-513 ASDLLAADALRAA
+513 ASDLLEADALSAA
-526 VERSVDDVLSGLD
+526 VERSVEDVRSGLD

-546 VLRLIAEVGDN
+546 VLRLIAEVGDE
-557 APEWA
+557 APDWA
-562 GALALPCEDGWRR
+562 GALALPSEDGWRR
-575 ADELILPASPLG
+575 ADELVLPTSPLG

-605 EEFAEDWPVSTL
+605 EEFAEDWPVATL

-627 LVTDDDPL
+627 IITDDEPL
-635 EPEHGLPDEH
+635 EPEHGLPEEH
-645 GWWDSLDRPPS
+645 EWWDSRERPPS

-663 LDLVADDSWPEALRL
+663 LDLVGDDAWPEALRL

-685 WRALTDPGGHTGW
+685 WRALTEPGGHTGW

-708 HAPLDWRMPA
+708 HAPLDWRMPEA
-718 TTALAGLYDV
+718 SALAGLYDV
-728 VPDLGLSKEILL
+728 VPDSGLSKEILL
-740 ATGVRTELGTDTA
+740 AAGVRTELGADA
-753 EDVEDLLERLGDPER
+753 EDVEDLLDRLGDPER
-768 TVTAGLVSRAH
+768 KVSPGLASRAH
-779 TVLAEADVDVDAPS
+779 AALAEYTVDVPTPD
-793 RVRAADGSVADAGTA
+793 RVRAADGSAVDARDA

-817 SVLEPGRLVVAAS
+817 AVLAPERMVVSAS
-830 GAEAL
+830 GAAAL

-849 KVTSEG
+849 KVTEDG

-870 DQLGIEQPEGGVLLH
+870 DQLGVELPEGGVLLH
-885 DTLTVSFEDGE
+885 EALTVTFEDAE
-896 HDVAWWSD
+896 HEVAWWSD
-904 GRLHAADTPEGLARA
+904 GRLHAADTPEGLGRA
-919 FAWATGRWT
+919 FAWATDRWAD
-928 SRYVLTTLLDDPSPA
+928 RHVLTALLDDPSPSA
-943 TLLN
+943 LLN

>member
-1 MSTATPDPVGSP
+1 MTTATPDPFG
-13 DPFNTERLRAG
+13 TEALRSA

-41 AEHDLRVGGYRD
+41 TENDLRVGGYRD

-67 LAAGRPGRLRAS
+67 LAAGKPGRLRVS

-91 AALDARGVESLA
+91 APLDARGVESLA

-126 TVSGEPRIVSKT
+126 TVSAEPRIVSTT
-138 GGVVFSE
+138 GGVAFSA
-145 ERTRAESGR
+145 ERTRTEAARAGD
-154 TGEVPALRL
+154 VPVLRL
-163 PWPVSDGEPPVPGG
+163 PWPVSDGESAVPEG
-177 FDTEVRLPLRE
+177 FATEVRLPVRE
-188 GVDVAALLEVLANDI
+188 DVDLPVLLADLTNDI
-203 GDLLLALRW
+203 GDLLLALPW
-212 LETIEIEDAVWRRT
+212 LETVEIEDAVWRRA

-234 LSSPDGSADRWL
+234 LSSPDGSAERWL
-246 TRHGEAVWAV
+246 VHRGEVVWAV
-256 PLDESGA
+256 PLDGSGA

-306 LTAALKI
+306 LNAGLKV

-326 AKDRLALVPGVEF
+326 GKERLALIPGATF
-339 PRSTVDGSLRDFILQ
+339 PRSTVDGTLRESILG
-354 NLAELPWLPAE
+354 NLAELPWLPGQV
-365 TGDDLSG
+365 GDDLPG
-372 RQARVLSVGVPGL
+372 RQARVLSVDVPGL
-385 PPLLTDFV
+385 LPLLADLV

-399 SGVDLRAVGARSL
+399 SGVDLRAVGAQAL
-412 SPAEAIELLAGVQRE
+412 SPAEAIELLTGIQRE

-444 HDLTKDDLG
+444 HDITKDDLG
-453 SLPVPLSDG
+453 ALPVPMSDG

-488 ILGLRLVHPIAAHP
+488 ILGLRLVHPVAAHP

-513 ASDLLAADALRAA
+513 AGDLLEADALSAA
-526 VERSVDDVLSGLD
+526 VERSVEDVRSGLD
-539 GMALAGA
+539 GTALAGA
-546 VLRLIAEVGDN
+546 VLRLIAEVGDD

-562 GALALPCEDGWRR
+562 GALALPSEDGWRR
-575 ADELILPASPLG
+575 ADELILPTSPLG
-587 DIFDPE
+587 DLFDPE
-593 VFEEDGALSVLD
+593 VFEEDGPLSVLD
-605 EEFAEDWPVSTL
+605 EEFAEDWPESTL

-635 EPEHGLPDEH
+635 EPEHGLPEEH
-645 GWWDSLDRPPS
+645 DWWDSRERPPS

-685 WRALTDPGGHTGW
+685 WRALTEPGGHTGW

-718 TTALAGLYDV
+718 AAALTGLYDV
-728 VPDLGLSKEILL
+728 VPDSGLSNEILL
-740 ATGVRTELGTDTA
+740 AAGIRTELGTDTA
-753 EDVEDLLERLGDPER
+753 EDVEDLLDRLGDPER
-768 TVTAGLVSRAH
+768 AVSPGLAARAH
-779 TVLAEADVDVDAPS
+779 AVLAEAGVDVDPPG
-793 RVRAADGSVADAGTA
+793 RVRVADGSAVDTGNA
-808 VVLDVPWFA
+808 VVLDAPWFA
-817 SVLEPGRLVVAAS
+817 AVLPADRLVVAAS
-830 GAEAL
+830 GSGAL
-835 AELLDLPVASGLDA
+835 AELLDLPLASDLGA
-849 KVTSEG
+849 KVADDG
-855 EYVPWTELSALRLAA
+855 EFVPWTELSALRLAA
-870 DQLGIEQPEGGVLLH
+870 DQLGVELPEGGVLLH
-885 DTLTVSFEDGE
+885 ETLTVAFEDADHE
-896 HDVAWWSD
+896 VAWWSD
-904 GRLHAADTPEGLARA
+904 GRLHAADTSEGLARA
-919 FAWATGRWT
+919 FAWATDRWGD
-928 SRYVLTTLLDDPSPA
+928 RHVLTALLDDPSPSA
-943 TLLN
+943 LLN

>member
-1 MSTATPDPVGSP
+1 MST
-13 DPFNTERLRAG
+13 DPFGTERLRAA

-41 AEHDLRVGGYRD
+41 TENDLRVGGYRD

-67 LAAGRPGRLRAS
+67 LAAGERGRLRVS

-91 AALDARGVESLA
+91 APLDARGVESLA
-103 SLRASGKGDET
+103 SLRASGKGEET

-126 TVSGEPRIVSKT
+126 TVSAEPRIVSAT
-138 GGVVFSE
+138 GGVAFSA
-145 ERTRAESGR
+145 ERTRTAADRAGD
-154 TGEVPALRL
+154 VPVLRL
-163 PWPVSDGEPPVPGG
+163 PWPVSDDEPPVPEG
-177 FDTEVRLPLRE
+177 FATEVRLPLRE
-188 GVDVAALLEVLANDI
+188 GVDVPALLADLKNDI
-203 GDLLLALRW
+203 GDLLLTLSW
-212 LETIEIEDAVWRRT
+212 LESIEVEGGAWRRT

-234 LSSPDGSADRWL
+234 LSSPDGSADHWQVHR
-246 TRHGEAVWAV
+246 GDVVWAV
-256 PLDESGA
+256 PLDASGS
-263 PRPLGDDVLH
+263 PKPLGDDVLH

-293 IEPSRRRALPGAE
+293 IEPSRRRALPGPE
-306 LTAALKI
+306 LTAALKN
-313 AAREYVDL
+313 AAREYVAL
-321 VRSLP
+321 VCSLP
-326 AKDRLALVPGVEF
+326 AKERLTLVPGASF
-339 PRSTVDGSLRDFILQ
+339 PRSTVDGTLREAILE
-354 NLAELPWLPAE
+354 NLADLPWLPAQE
-365 TGDDLSG
+365 GDDLPG
-372 RQARVLSVGVPGL
+372 RRARVLSVDVPGL
-385 PPLLTDFV
+385 APLLADLV
-393 PGLLSL
+393 PGLVSL
-399 SGVDLRAVGARSL
+399 SGVDLRAVGAQSL
-412 SPAEAIELLAGVQRE
+412 EPAEAIELLTGAQRE
-427 PSWWRSLYD
+427 PFWWHSLYD

-453 SLPVPLSDG
+453 ALPVPMSDG

-488 ILGLRLVHPIAAHP
+488 IIGLRLVHPVAAHP

-513 ASDLLAADALRAA
+513 ASDLLEADALSAA
-526 VERSVDDVLSGLD
+526 VERSVEDVRSGLD

-546 VLRLIAEVGDN
+546 VLRLIAEVGDE

-562 GALALPCEDGWRR
+562 GALALPSEDGWRR
-575 ADELILPASPLG
+575 ADELVLPTSPLG

-605 EEFAEDWPVSTL
+605 EEFAEDWPVATL

-627 LVTDDDPL
+627 VITDDEPL

-645 GWWDSLDRPPS
+645 DWWDSRERPPS

-663 LDLVADDSWPEALRL
+663 LDLVGDDAWPEALRL

-685 WRALTDPGGHTGW
+685 WRALTEPGGHTGW

-708 HAPLDWRMPA
+708 HVPLDWRMPEAA
-718 TTALAGLYDV
+718 TLTGLYDV
-728 VPDLGLSKEILL
+728 VPDSGLSKEILL
-740 ATGVRTELGTDTA
+740 AAGVRTELGSDA
-753 EDVEDLLERLGDPER
+753 EDVEDLLDRLGDPER
-768 TVTAGLVSRAH
+768 KVSPGLASRAH
-779 TVLAEADVDVDAPS
+779 AALAEYTVDVPAPE
-793 RVRAADGSVADAGTA
+793 RVRAADGSAVDARDA

-817 SVLEPGRLVVAAS
+817 AVLTPERMVVSAS
-830 GAEAL
+830 GAVAL

-849 KVTSEG
+849 KVTEDG

-870 DQLGIEQPEGGVLLH
+870 DQLGVELPDGGVLLH
-885 DTLTVSFEDGE
+885 ESLTVTFEDAE

-904 GRLHAADTPEGLARA
+904 GRLHAADTPEGLGRA
-919 FAWATGRWT
+919 FAWATDRWAD
-928 SRYVLTTLLDDPSPA
+928 RHILTALLEDPSPSA
-943 TLLN
+943 LLN

>member
-1 MSTATPDPVGSP
+1 MST
-13 DPFNTERLRAG
+13 DPFGTERLRAA

-41 AEHDLRVGGYRD
+41 TENDLRVGGYRD

-67 LAAGRPGRLRAS
+67 LAAGDRGTLRVS

-91 AALDARGVESLA
+91 APLDARGVESLA
-103 SLRASGKGDET
+103 SLRASGKGEET

-126 TVSGEPRIVSKT
+126 TVSAEPRIVSAT
-138 GGVVFSE
+138 GGVAFSA

-154 TGEVPALRL
+154 TGDVPVLRL
-163 PWPVSDGEPPVPGG
+163 PWPVGGDEPAVPEG
-177 FDTEVRLPLRE
+177 FTTEVRLPLRE
-188 GVDVAALLEVLANDI
+188 GVDVRALLADLKNDI
-203 GDLLLALRW
+203 GDLLLTLPW
-212 LETIEIEDAVWRRT
+212 LERVEVEGGVWRRS

-234 LSSPDGSADRWL
+234 LASPDGSEHWQVHR
-246 TRHGEAVWAV
+246 GEVVWAV
-256 PLDESGA
+256 PLDGSGS
-263 PRPLGDDVLH
+263 PRPLGEDVLH

-293 IEPSRRRALPGAE
+293 IEPSRRRALPGPE
-306 LTAALKI
+306 LTAALKN

-326 AKDRLALVPGVEF
+326 GKERLALVPGADF
-339 PRSTVDGSLRDFILQ
+339 PRSTVDGALREAILE
-354 NLAELPWLPAE
+354 NLADSPWLPAQE
-365 TGDDLSG
+365 GDDLPG
-372 RQARVLSVGVPGL
+372 RQARVLSVDVPGL
-385 PPLLTDFV
+385 APLLADLV
-393 PGLLSL
+393 PGLVSL
-399 SGVDLRAVGARSL
+399 SGVDLRAVGARTL
-412 SPAEAIELLAGVQRE
+412 SPAEAIELLTGTQRE

-453 SLPVPLSDG
+453 ALPVPMSDG

-488 ILGLRLVHPIAAHP
+488 IIGLRLVHPAAAHP

-513 ASDLLAADALRAA
+513 ASDLLEADALSAA
-526 VERSVDDVLSGLD
+526 VERSVEDVRSGLD

-546 VLRLIAEVGDN
+546 VLRLIAEVGDE
-557 APEWA
+557 APGWA
-562 GALALPCEDGWRR
+562 GALALPSEDGWRR
-575 ADELILPASPLG
+575 ADELVLPTSPLG

-605 EEFAEDWPVSTL
+605 EEFAEDWPVATL

-627 LVTDDDPL
+627 IITDDEPL
-635 EPEHGLPDEH
+635 EPEHGLPEEH
-645 GWWDSLDRPPS
+645 EWWDSRERPPS

-663 LDLVADDSWPEALRL
+663 LDLVGDDAWPEALRL

-685 WRALTDPGGHTGW
+685 WRALTEPGGHTGW

-708 HAPLDWRMPA
+708 HAPLDWRMPEA
-718 TTALAGLYDV
+718 SALAGLYDV
-728 VPDLGLSKEILL
+728 VPDSGLSKEILL
-740 ATGVRTELGTDTA
+740 AAGVRTELGADA

-768 TVTAGLVSRAH
+768 KVSPGLASRAH
-779 TVLAEADVDVDAPS
+779 AALAEYTVDVPAPD
-793 RVRAADGSVADAGTA
+793 RVRAADGSAVDARDA

-817 SVLEPGRLVVAAS
+817 AVLAPERMVVSAS
-830 GAEAL
+830 GAVAL

-849 KVTSEG
+849 KVTEDG

-870 DQLGIEQPEGGVLLH
+870 DQLGVELPEGGVLLH
-885 DTLTVSFEDGE
+885 EALTVTFEDAE

-904 GRLHAADTPEGLARA
+904 GRLHAADTPEGLGRA
-919 FAWATGRWT
+919 FAWATDRWAD
-928 SRYVLTTLLDDPSPA
+928 RHVLTALLDDPSPSA
-943 TLLN
+943 LLN

>member
-1 MSTATPDPVGSP
+1 MST
-13 DPFNTERLRAG
+13 DPFGTERLRAA

-41 AEHDLRVGGYRD
+41 TENDLRVGGYRD

-67 LAAGRPGRLRAS
+67 LAAGERGRLRVS

-91 AALDARGVESLA
+91 APLASRGVESLA
-103 SLRASGKGDET
+103 SLRASGKGEET

-126 TVSGEPRIVSKT
+126 TVSAEPRIVSVT
-138 GGVVFSE
+138 GGVAFSA
-145 ERTRAESGR
+145 ERTRAEAGR
-154 TGEVPALRL
+154 AGDVPVLRL
-163 PWPVSDGEPPVPGG
+163 PWPVAEAEPPVPEG
-177 FDTEVRLPLRE
+177 FTTEVRLPLSE
-188 GVDVAALLEVLANDI
+188 SVDSQALLADLKNDI
-203 GDLLLALRW
+203 GDLLLTLSW
-212 LETIEIEDAVWRRT
+212 LESIEVEGGVWRRS

-234 LSSPDGSADRWL
+234 IASPDGAEHWQVHRGDV
-246 TRHGEAVWAV
+246 VWAV
-256 PLDESGA
+256 PLDGSGS

-293 IEPSRRRALPGAE
+293 IEPSRRRALPGPE
-306 LTAALKI
+306 LTAALKN

-326 AKDRLALVPGVEF
+326 GKERLALVPGADF
-339 PRSTVDGSLRDFILQ
+339 PRSTVDGTLREAILE
-354 NLAELPWLPAE
+354 NLAGLPWLPAQ
-365 TGDDLSG
+365 TGDDLPG
-372 RQARVLSVGVPGL
+372 RQARVLSVDVPGL
-385 PPLLTDFV
+385 APLLADLV
-393 PGLLSL
+393 PGLTSL
-399 SGVDLRAVGARSL
+399 SGVDLRAVGAQSL
-412 SPAEAIELLAGVQRE
+412 SPAEAIELLAGAQRE

-453 SLPVPLSDG
+453 ALPVPMSDG

-488 ILGLRLVHPIAAHP
+488 IIGLRLVHPAAAHP

-513 ASDLLAADALRAA
+513 ASDLLEADALSAA
-526 VERSVDDVLSGLD
+526 VERSVEDVRSGLD

-546 VLRLIAEVGDN
+546 VLRLIAEVGDE
-557 APEWA
+557 APDWA
-562 GALALPCEDGWRR
+562 GALALPSEDGWRR
-575 ADELILPASPLG
+575 ADELVLPTSPLG

-605 EEFAEDWPVSTL
+605 EEFAEDWPAATL
-617 VAVGVLDSFA
+617 VAAGVLDSFA
-627 LVTDDDPL
+627 IITDDEPL

-645 GWWDSLDRPPS
+645 DWWDSLERPPS

-663 LDLVADDSWPEALRL
+663 LDLVGDDAWPEALRL
-678 LAARPET
+678 LASRPET
-685 WRALTDPGGHTGW
+685 WRALTEPGGHTGW

-708 HAPLDWRMPA
+708 HAPLDWRMPEA
-718 TTALAGLYDV
+718 SALAGLYDV
-728 VPDLGLSKEILL
+728 VPDSGLSKEILL
-740 ATGVRTELGTDTA
+740 AIGVRTELGSEA

-768 TVTAGLVSRAH
+768 KVSPGLASRAH
-779 TVLAEADVDVDAPS
+779 AALAEYTVDVAPPD
-793 RVRAADGSVADAGTA
+793 RVRAADGSAVDAQNA

-817 SVLEPGRLVVAAS
+817 AVLAPERMVVAAS
-830 GAEAL
+830 GAAAL

-849 KVTSEG
+849 KVTEDG
-855 EYVPWTELSALRLAA
+855 EYVPWTELPALRLAA
-870 DQLGIEQPEGGVLLH
+870 DQLGVEPPEGGVLLH
-885 DTLTVSFEDGE
+885 EALTVTFEDAE

-904 GRLHAADTPEGLARA
+904 GRLHAADTPEGLGRA
-919 FAWATGRWT
+919 FAWATDRWAD
-928 SRYVLTTLLDDPSPA
+928 RHVLTALLEDPSPSA
-943 TLLN
+943 LLN

>member
-1 MSTATPDPVGSP
+1 MST
-13 DPFNTERLRAG
+13 DPFGTERLRAA

-41 AEHDLRVGGYRD
+41 TENDLRVGGYRD

-67 LAAGRPGRLRAS
+67 LAAGERGTLRVS

-91 AALDARGVESLA
+91 APLDARGVESLA
-103 SLRASGKGDET
+103 SLRASGKGEET

-126 TVSGEPRIVSKT
+126 TVSAEPRIVSVT
-138 GGVVFSE
+138 GGVAFSA
-145 ERTRAESGR
+145 ERTRAEAGR
-154 TGEVPALRL
+154 TGDVPVLRL
-163 PWPVSDGEPPVPGG
+163 PWPVAEAEPPVPEG
-177 FDTEVRLPLRE
+177 FTTEVRLPLRE
-188 GVDVAALLEVLANDI
+188 GVDGKALLEDLKNDV
-203 GDLLLALRW
+203 GDLLLTLSW
-212 LETIEIEDAVWRRT
+212 LESIEVDGGVWRRAE
-226 DLGDGVVE
+226 LGDGVVE
-234 LSSPDGSADRWL
+234 LASPDGSEHWQVHRGDV
-246 TRHGEAVWAV
+246 VWAV
-256 PLDESGA
+256 PLDGDVS

-293 IEPSRRRALPGAE
+293 IEPSRRRALPGPE
-306 LTAALKI
+306 LTAALKN

-326 AKDRLALVPGVEF
+326 GKERLALVPGADF
-339 PRSTVDGSLRDFILQ
+339 PRSTVDGTLRESILE
-354 NLAELPWLPAE
+354 NLAELPWLPAQA
-365 TGDDLSG
+365 GDDLPG
-372 RQARVLSVGVPGL
+372 RQARVLSVDVPGL
-385 PPLLTDFV
+385 ASLLADLV
-393 PGLLSL
+393 PGLTSL

-412 SPAEAIELLAGVQRE
+412 SPAEAIELLTGAQRE

-453 SLPVPLSDG
+453 ALPVPMSDG

-488 ILGLRLVHPIAAHP
+488 IIGLRLVHPAAAHP
-502 LLERLGAKHAE
+502 LLERLGAKHAQ
-513 ASDLLAADALRAA
+513 AGDLLEADALSAA
-526 VERSVDDVLSGLD
+526 VERSVEDVRSGLD

-546 VLRLIAEVGDN
+546 VLRLIAEVGDE
-557 APEWA
+557 APDWA
-562 GALALPCEDGWRR
+562 GALALPSEDGWRR
-575 ADELILPASPLG
+575 ADELVLPTSPLG

-605 EEFAEDWPVSTL
+605 EEFAEDWPVATL

-627 LVTDDDPL
+627 IVTDEEPL

-645 GWWDSLDRPPS
+645 DWWDSLERPPS

-663 LDLVADDSWPEALRL
+663 LDLVGDDAWPEALRL
-678 LAARPET
+678 LASRPET
-685 WRALTDPGGHTGW
+685 WRALTEPGGHTGW

-708 HAPLDWRMPA
+708 HAPLDWRMPEA
-718 TTALAGLYDV
+718 SALAGLYDV
-728 VPDLGLSKEILL
+728 VPDSGLSKEILL
-740 ATGVRTELGTDTA
+740 AAGVRTELGAAA

-768 TVTAGLVSRAH
+768 KVSPGLASRAH
-779 TVLAEADVDVDAPS
+779 AALAEYTVDVPAPD
-793 RVRAADGSVADAGTA
+793 RVRAADGSAVDARDA

-817 SVLEPGRLVVAAS
+817 AVLAPERMVVSAS
-830 GAEAL
+830 GAAAL

-849 KVTSEG
+849 KVTEDG

-870 DQLGIEQPEGGVLLH
+870 DQLGVELPDGGVLLH
-885 DTLTVSFEDGE
+885 EALTVTFEDAE
-896 HDVAWWSD
+896 HEVAWWSD
-904 GRLHAADTPEGLARA
+904 GRLHAADTPEGLGRA
-919 FAWATGRWT
+919 FAWATDRWAD
-928 SRYVLTTLLDDPSPA
+928 RHVLTALLDDPSPSA
-943 TLLN
+943 LLN

>member
-1 MSTATPDPVGSP
+1 MST
-13 DPFNTERLRAG
+13 DPFGTERLRAA

-41 AEHDLRVGGYRD
+41 TENDLRVGGYRD

-67 LAAGRPGRLRAS
+67 LAAGDRGTLRVS

-91 AALDARGVESLA
+91 APLDARGVESLA
-103 SLRASGKGDET
+103 SLRASGKGEET

-126 TVSGEPRIVSKT
+126 TVSAEPRIVSVT
-138 GGVVFSE
+138 GGVAFSA
-145 ERTRAESGR
+145 ERTRAEADR
-154 TGEVPALRL
+154 TGDVPVLRL
-163 PWPVSDGEPPVPGG
+163 PWPVADDEPPVPEG
-177 FDTEVRLPLRE
+177 FATEVRLPLRDD
-188 GVDVAALLEVLANDI
+188 VDLPALLADLKNDI
-203 GDLLLALRW
+203 GDLLLTLPW
-212 LETIEIEDAVWRRT
+212 LESIEVEGGVWRRS

-234 LSSPDGSADRWL
+234 LASPDGSEHWQVHR
-246 TRHGEAVWAV
+246 GEVVWAV
-256 PLDESGA
+256 PLDGSGS

-293 IEPSRRRALPGAE
+293 IEPSRRRALPGPE
-306 LTAALKI
+306 LTAALKN

-321 VRSLP
+321 VCSLP
-326 AKDRLALVPGVEF
+326 GKERLALVPGAGF
-339 PRSTVDGSLRDFILQ
+339 PRSTVDGTLREAILE
-354 NLAELPWLPAE
+354 NLTDSPWLPAQE
-365 TGDDLSG
+365 GDDLPG
-372 RQARVLSVGVPGL
+372 RQARVLSVDVPGL
-385 PPLLTDFV
+385 APLLADLV
-393 PGLLSL
+393 PGLISL
-399 SGVDLRAVGARSL
+399 SGVDLRAVGARTL
-412 SPAEAIELLAGVQRE
+412 SPAEAIELLTGAQRE

-453 SLPVPLSDG
+453 ALPVPMSDG

-488 ILGLRLVHPIAAHP
+488 IIGLRLVHPAAAHP

-513 ASDLLAADALRAA
+513 ASDLLEADALSAA
-526 VERSVDDVLSGLD
+526 VERSVEDVRSGLD

-546 VLRLIAEVGDN
+546 VLRLIAEVGDE
-557 APEWA
+557 APDWA
-562 GALALPCEDGWRR
+562 GALALPSEDGWRR
-575 ADELILPASPLG
+575 ADELVLPTSPLG

-605 EEFAEDWPVSTL
+605 EEFAEDWPVATL

-627 LVTDDDPL
+627 IVTDDEPL
-635 EPEHGLPDEH
+635 EPEHGLPEEH
-645 GWWDSLDRPPS
+645 EWWDSRERPPS

-663 LDLVADDSWPEALRL
+663 LDLVGDDAWPEALRL

-685 WRALTDPGGHTGW
+685 WRALTEPGGHTGW

-708 HAPLDWRMPA
+708 HAPLDWRMPEA
-718 TTALAGLYDV
+718 SALAGLYDV
-728 VPDLGLSKEILL
+728 VPDSGLSKEILL
-740 ATGVRTELGTDTA
+740 AAGVRTELGADA
-753 EDVEDLLERLGDPER
+753 EDVEDLLDRLGDPER
-768 TVTAGLVSRAH
+768 KVSPGLASRAH
-779 TVLAEADVDVDAPS
+779 AALAEYTVDVPAPD
-793 RVRAADGSVADAGTA
+793 RVRAADGSAVDARDA

-817 SVLEPGRLVVAAS
+817 AVLPPERMVVSAS
-830 GAEAL
+830 GAAAL

-849 KVTSEG
+849 KVTEDG

-870 DQLGIEQPEGGVLLH
+870 DQLGVELPEGGVLLH
-885 DTLTVSFEDGE
+885 EALTVTFEDAE
-896 HDVAWWSD
+896 HEVAWWSD
-904 GRLHAADTPEGLARA
+904 GRLHAADTPEGLGRA
-919 FAWATGRWT
+919 FAWATDRWAD
-928 SRYVLTTLLDDPSPA
+928 RHVLTALLDDPSPSA
-943 TLLN
+943 LLN

>member
-1 MSTATPDPVGSP
+1 MST
-13 DPFNTERLRAG
+13 DPFGTERLRAA

-41 AEHDLRVGGYRD
+41 TENDLRVGGYRD

-67 LAAGRPGRLRAS
+67 LAAGARGRLRVS

-91 AALDARGVESLA
+91 APLDARGVESLA
-103 SLRASGKGDET
+103 SLRASGKGEET

-126 TVSGEPRIVSKT
+126 TVSAEPRIVSVS
-138 GGVVFSE
+138 GGVAFSA
-145 ERTRAESGR
+145 ERTRAEADR
-154 TGEVPALRL
+154 TGDVPVLRL
-163 PWPVSDGEPPVPGG
+163 PWPVADDEPPAPEG
-177 FDTEVRLPLRE
+177 FTTEVRLPLRDGVE
-188 GVDVAALLEVLANDI
+188 GQALLADLKNDI
-203 GDLLLALRW
+203 GDLLLTLPW
-212 LETIEIEDAVWRRT
+212 LESIEVEGGTWRRSE
-226 DLGDGVVE
+226 LGDGVVE
-234 LSSPDGSADRWL
+234 LASPDGSEHWQVHRGDV
-246 TRHGEAVWAV
+246 VWAV
-256 PLDESGA
+256 PLDGSGS

-293 IEPSRRRALPGAE
+293 IEPSRRRALPGPE
-306 LTAALKI
+306 LTAALKN
-313 AAREYVDL
+313 AGREYVDL

-326 AKDRLALVPGVEF
+326 GKERLALVPGAGF
-339 PRSTVDGSLRDFILQ
+339 PRSTVDGTLREAILE
-354 NLAELPWLPAE
+354 NLAGSPWLPAQA
-365 TGDDLSG
+365 GDDLPG
-372 RQARVLSVGVPGL
+372 RQARVLSVDVPGL
-385 PPLLTDFV
+385 VPLLSDLV

-399 SGVDLRAVGARSL
+399 SGVDLRSVGAQAL
-412 SPAEAIELLAGVQRE
+412 SPAEAIELLTGAQRE

-453 SLPVPLSDG
+453 ALPVPMSDG

-469 DALLVGGSAE
+469 DAMLVGGSAE

-488 ILGLRLVHPIAAHP
+488 IIGLRLVHPAAAHP

-513 ASDLLAADALRAA
+513 AGDLLEADALSAA
-526 VERSVDDVLSGLD
+526 VERSVEDVRSGLD

-546 VLRLIAEVGDN
+546 VLRLIAEVGDE

-562 GALALPCEDGWRR
+562 GALALPSEDGWRR
-575 ADELILPASPLG
+575 ADELVLPTSPLG

-605 EEFAEDWPVSTL
+605 EEFAEDWPTATL

-627 LVTDDDPL
+627 IITDDEPL
-635 EPEHGLPDEH
+635 EPEHGLPEEH
-645 GWWDSLDRPPS
+645 EWWDSRERPPS

-663 LDLVADDSWPEALRL
+663 LDLVGDDAWPEALRL
-678 LAARPET
+678 LAGRPET
-685 WRALTDPGGHTGW
+685 WRALTEPGGHTGW

-708 HAPLDWRMPA
+708 HAPLDWRMPEA
-718 TTALAGLYDV
+718 AALAGLYDV
-728 VPDLGLSKEILL
+728 VPDSGLSKEILL
-740 ATGVRTELGTDTA
+740 AAGVRTELGADA

-768 TVTAGLVSRAH
+768 KVSPGLASRAH
-779 TVLAEADVDVDAPS
+779 AALAEYTVDVPVPD
-793 RVRAADGSVADAGTA
+793 RVRAADGSAVDARDA

-817 SVLEPGRLVVAAS
+817 AVLAPERMVVSAS
-830 GAEAL
+830 GAAAL
-835 AELLDLPVASGLDA
+835 AELLDLPMASGLDA
-849 KVTSEG
+849 KVTEDG

-870 DQLGIEQPEGGVLLH
+870 EQLGVELPDGGVLLH
-885 DTLTVSFEDGE
+885 EALTVTFEDAE
-896 HDVAWWSD
+896 HEVAWWSD
-904 GRLHAADTPEGLARA
+904 GTLHASDTPEGLGRA
-919 FAWATGRWT
+919 FAWATDRWAD
-928 SRYVLTTLLDDPSPA
+928 RHVLTALLEDPSPSA
-943 TLLN
+943 LLN

>member
-1 MSTATPDPVGSP
+1 MST
-13 DPFNTERLRAG
+13 DPFGTERLRAA

-41 AEHDLRVGGYRD
+41 TENDLRVGGYRD

-67 LAAGRPGRLRAS
+67 LAAGERGRLRVS

-91 AALDARGVESLA
+91 APLDARGVESLA
-103 SLRASGKGDET
+103 SLRASGKGEET

-126 TVSGEPRIVSKT
+126 TVSAEPRIVSAT
-138 GGVVFSE
+138 GGVAFSA
-145 ERTRAESGR
+145 ERTRAEAGR
-154 TGEVPALRL
+154 AGDVPVLRL
-163 PWPVSDGEPPVPGG
+163 PWPVQDGEPPVPEG
-177 FDTEVRLPLRE
+177 FTTEVRLPLRE
-188 GVDVAALLEVLANDI
+188 GVDVAALLADLKNDI
-203 GDLLLALRW
+203 GDLLLALSW
-212 LETIEIEDAVWRRT
+212 LESIEVEGGVRRRA
-226 DLGDGVVE
+226 DVRDGVVE
-234 LSSPDGSADRWL
+234 LSSPDGSAERWQVH
-246 TRHGEAVWAV
+246 RGDVVWAV
-256 PLDESGA
+256 PLDASGS

-293 IEPSRRRALPGAE
+293 IEPSRRRALPGPD
-306 LTAALKI
+306 LTAALKN
-313 AAREYVDL
+313 AAREYVSL
-321 VRSLP
+321 VCSLP
-326 AKDRLALVPGVEF
+326 AEERLTLVPGATF
-339 PRSTVDGSLRDFILQ
+339 PRSTVDGTLREAILE
-354 NLAELPWLPAE
+354 NLAELPWLPAQE
-365 TGDDLSG
+365 GDDLPG
-372 RQARVLSVGVPGL
+372 RRARVLSVDVPGFAPLLADIVPGL
-385 PPLLTDFV
+385 I
-393 PGLLSL
+393 SL
-399 SGVDLRAVGARSL
+399 SGVDLRAVGAQSL
-412 SPAEAIELLAGVQRE
+412 TPAEAIELLTGAQRE
-427 PSWWRSLYD
+427 PAWWRSLYD

-453 SLPVPLSDG
+453 ALPVPMSDG

-488 ILGLRLVHPIAAHP
+488 IIGLRLVHPAAAHP

-513 ASDLLAADALRAA
+513 AGDLLEADALSAA
-526 VERSVDDVLSGLD
+526 VERSAEDVRSGLD

-546 VLRLIAEVGDN
+546 VLRLIAEVGDE

-562 GALALPCEDGWRR
+562 GALALPSEDGWRR
-575 ADELILPASPLG
+575 ADELVLPTSPLG

-605 EEFAEDWPVSTL
+605 EEFAEDWPVATL

-627 LVTDDDPL
+627 IITDDEPL

-645 GWWDSLDRPPS
+645 DWWDSRERPPS

-663 LDLVADDSWPEALRL
+663 LDLVGDDAWPEALRL

-685 WRALTDPGGHTGW
+685 WRALTEPGGHTGW

-708 HAPLDWRMPA
+708 HVPLDWRMPEA
-718 TTALAGLYDV
+718 AALTGLYDV
-728 VPDLGLSKEILL
+728 VPDSGLSKEILL
-740 ATGVRTELGTDTA
+740 AAGVRTELGTDA
-753 EDVEDLLERLGDPER
+753 EDVEDLLDRLGDPER
-768 TVTAGLVSRAH
+768 KVSPGLASRAH
-779 TVLAEADVDVDAPS
+779 AALAEYTVDVAAPD
-793 RVRAADGSVADAGTA
+793 RVRAADGSAVDARDA

-817 SVLEPGRLVVAAS
+817 AVLTPERMVVAAS
-830 GAEAL
+830 GAVAL

-849 KVTSEG
+849 KVTEDG

-870 DQLGIEQPEGGVLLH
+870 DQLGVELPEGGVLLH
-885 DTLTVSFEDGE
+885 EALTVTFEDAE
-896 HDVAWWSD
+896 HEVAWWSD
-904 GRLHAADTPEGLARA
+904 GRLHAADTPEGLGRA
-919 FAWATGRWT
+919 FAWATDRWAD
-928 SRYVLTTLLDDPSPA
+928 RHVLTALLEDPSPSA
-943 TLLN
+943 LLN

>member
-1 MSTATPDPVGSP
+1 MTTATPEPVGA
-13 DPFNTERLRAG
+13 DPFGTERLRAA
-24 VLRAWADSPTR
+24 VLRAWVDSPTR

-41 AEHDLRVGGYRD
+41 AENDLRVGGYRD

-67 LAAGRPGRLRAS
+67 LASGLPGRLRVS

-91 AALDARGVESLA
+91 APLDARGVESLA

-126 TVSGEPRIVSKT
+126 TVSGEPRIVSRT
-138 GGVVFSE
+138 GGVAFSE

-154 TGEVPALRL
+154 TGDVPVLRL
-163 PWPVSDGEPPVPGG
+163 PWPVADAEPPVPEG

-188 GVDVAALLEVLANDI
+188 GVDVAALLEDLADDI
-203 GDLLLALRW
+203 GDLLLTLRW

-246 TRHGEAVWAV
+246 TRHGEVVWAV
-256 PLDESGA
+256 PLDGTGA
-263 PRPLGDDVLH
+263 PQRLGDDVLH

-293 IEPSRRRALPGAE
+293 IEPSRRRALPGPE
-306 LTAALKI
+306 LTAALKT

-321 VRSLP
+321 VRALP
-326 AKDRLALVPGVEF
+326 AENRPALVPDAEF
-339 PRSTVDGSLRDFILQ
+339 PRSTVDGALREFILG
-354 NLAELPWLPAE
+354 NLAELPWLPAQ
-365 TGDDLSG
+365 TGDDLPG
-372 RQARVLSVGVPGL
+372 RQARVLSVDVPGL

-399 SGVDLRAVGARSL
+399 SGVDLRAVGAQAL
-412 SPAEAIELLAGVQRE
+412 SPAEAIELLTGVRRE

-453 SLPVPLSDG
+453 TLPVPMSDG

-488 ILGLRLVHPIAAHP
+488 ILGLRLVHPVAAHP

-513 ASDLLAADALRAA
+513 ASDLLEADALEAA
-526 VERSVDDVLSGLD
+526 VERSVEDVRSGLD
-539 GMALAGA
+539 GTALAGA
-546 VLRLIAEVGDN
+546 VLRLIAEVGDD
-557 APEWA
+557 APGWA
-562 GALALPCEDGWRR
+562 GALALPGEDGWRR

-593 VFEEDGALSVLD
+593 VFEEGGPLSVLD

-627 LVTDDDPL
+627 LVTDDEPL

-645 GWWDSLDRPPS
+645 DWWDSHERPPT
-656 RVLAVRD
+656 RLLAVRD
-663 LDLVADDSWPEALRL
+663 LDLVADDAWPEALRL
-678 LAARPET
+678 LASRPET
-685 WRALTDPGGHTGW
+685 WRALTEPGGHTGW
-698 WLARYALLDG
+698 WLARFALLDG
-708 HAPLDWRMPA
+708 HAPLDWRTPEA
-718 TTALAGLYDV
+718 TALAGLYDV

-740 ATGVRTELGTDTA
+740 AIGVRTELGIENV
-753 EDVEDLLERLGDPER
+753 EDVEDLLERLGDPDRE
-768 TVTAGLVSRAH
+768 VTPGLASRAH
-779 TVLAEADVDVDAPS
+779 AVLAESTVDIDPPE

-817 SVLEPGRLVVAAS
+817 AVLAPGRIVVGS
-830 GAEAL
+830 EEL
-835 AELLDLPVASGLDA
+835 AELLDLTVANGLDA

-855 EYVPWTELSALRLAA
+855 EYVPWAELSALRLAA
-870 DQLGIEQPEGGVLLH
+870 DQLGVELPEGGVLLH
-885 DTLTVSFEDGE
+885 ESLTVSFEAAE
-896 HDVAWWSD
+896 HDVPWWSD

-919 FAWATGRWT
+919 FAWATTEWPA
-928 SRYVLTTLLDDPSPA
+928 RYVLAALLDDPSPA

>member
-1 MSTATPDPVGSP
+1 MST
-13 DPFNTERLRAG
+13 DPFGTERLRAA

-41 AEHDLRVGGYRD
+41 TENDLRVGGYRD

-67 LAAGRPGRLRAS
+67 LAAGERGTLRVS

-91 AALDARGVESLA
+91 APLDARGVESLA
-103 SLRASGKGDET
+103 SLRASGKGEET

-126 TVSGEPRIVSKT
+126 TVSAEPRIVSVT
-138 GGVVFSE
+138 GGVAFSA
-145 ERTRAESGR
+145 ERTRAEADR
-154 TGEVPALRL
+154 TGDVPVLRL
-163 PWPVSDGEPPVPGG
+163 PWPVADGEPPVPEG
-177 FDTEVRLPLRE
+177 FTTEVRLPLRE
-188 GVDVAALLEVLANDI
+188 GVDVQALLADLKNDI
-203 GDLLLALRW
+203 GDLLLTLPW
-212 LETIEIEDAVWRRT
+212 LESVEVEGGVWRRS

-234 LSSPDGSADRWL
+234 LASPDGSEHWQVHR
-246 TRHGEAVWAV
+246 GEVVWAV
-256 PLDESGA
+256 PLDGSGS

-293 IEPSRRRALPGAE
+293 IEPSRRRALPGPE
-306 LTAALKI
+306 LTAALKN

-321 VRSLP
+321 VCSLP
-326 AKDRLALVPGVEF
+326 GKERLALVPGAGF
-339 PRSTVDGSLRDFILQ
+339 PRSTVDGTLREAILE
-354 NLAELPWLPAE
+354 NFTDSPWLPAQA
-365 TGDDLSG
+365 GDDLPG
-372 RQARVLSVGVPGL
+372 RQARVLSVDVPGL
-385 PPLLTDFV
+385 APLLADLV
-393 PGLLSL
+393 PGLISL

-412 SPAEAIELLAGVQRE
+412 SPAEAIELLTGAQRE

-453 SLPVPLSDG
+453 ALPVPMSDG

-488 ILGLRLVHPIAAHP
+488 IIGLRLVHPAAAHP

-513 ASDLLAADALRAA
+513 AGDLLEADALSAA
-526 VERSVDDVLSGLD
+526 VERSVEDVRSGLD

-546 VLRLIAEVGDN
+546 VLRLIAEVGDE

-562 GALALPCEDGWRR
+562 GALALPSEDGWRR
-575 ADELILPASPLG
+575 ADELVLPTSPLG

-605 EEFAEDWPVSTL
+605 EEFAEDWPTATL

-627 LVTDDDPL
+627 IITDDEPL
-635 EPEHGLPDEH
+635 EPEHGLPEEH
-645 GWWDSLDRPPS
+645 EWWDSRERPPS
-656 RVLAVRD
+656 RVLAIRD
-663 LDLVADDSWPEALRL
+663 LDLVGDDAWPEALRL

-685 WRALTDPGGHTGW
+685 WRALTEPGGHTGW

-708 HAPLDWRMPA
+708 HAPLDWRMPEA
-718 TTALAGLYDV
+718 SALAGLYDV
-728 VPDLGLSKEILL
+728 VPDSGLSKEILL
-740 ATGVRTELGTDTA
+740 AAGVRTELGADA
-753 EDVEDLLERLGDPER
+753 EDVEDLLERLGDPAR
-768 TVTAGLVSRAH
+768 KVSPGLASRAH
-779 TVLAEADVDVDAPS
+779 AALAEYTVDVPAPD
-793 RVRAADGSVADAGTA
+793 RVRAADGSAVDARDA

-817 SVLEPGRLVVAAS
+817 AVLAPERMVVAAS
-830 GAEAL
+830 GAAAL

-849 KVTSEG
+849 KVTEDG

-870 DQLGIEQPEGGVLLH
+870 DQLGVEPPEGGVLLH
-885 DTLTVSFEDGE
+885 EALTVTFEDAE
-896 HDVAWWSD
+896 HEVAWWSD
-904 GRLHAADTPEGLARA
+904 GRLHAADTPEGLGRA
-919 FAWATGRWT
+919 FAWATGRWAD
-928 SRYVLTTLLDDPSPA
+928 RHVLTALLDDPSPA
-943 TLLN
+943 ALLN

>member
-1 MSTATPDPVGSP
+1 MST
-13 DPFNTERLRAG
+13 DPFGTERLRAA

-41 AEHDLRVGGYRD
+41 TENDLRVGGYRD

-67 LAAGRPGRLRAS
+67 LAAGDRGTLRVS

-91 AALDARGVESLA
+91 APLDARGVESLA
-103 SLRASGKGDET
+103 SLRASGKGQET

-126 TVSGEPRIVSKT
+126 TVSAEPRIVSVT
-138 GGVVFSE
+138 GGVAFSA
-145 ERTRAESGR
+145 ERTRAEADR
-154 TGEVPALRL
+154 TGDVPVLRL
-163 PWPVSDGEPPVPGG
+163 PWPVADEEPPVPEG
-177 FDTEVRLPLRE
+177 FATEVRLPLRE
-188 GVDVAALLEVLANDI
+188 GVDVRALLADLKNDI
-203 GDLLLALRW
+203 GDLLLTLPW
-212 LETIEIEDAVWRRT
+212 LESVEVEGGVWRRS

-234 LSSPDGSADRWL
+234 LASPDGSEHWQVHR
-246 TRHGEAVWAV
+246 GEVVWAV
-256 PLDESGA
+256 PLDGSGS
-263 PRPLGDDVLH
+263 PRPLGEDVLH

-293 IEPSRRRALPGAE
+293 IEPSRRRALPGPE
-306 LTAALKI
+306 LTAALKN

-321 VRSLP
+321 VCSLP
-326 AKDRLALVPGVEF
+326 GKERLALVPGAGF
-339 PRSTVDGSLRDFILQ
+339 PRSTVDGTLREAILE
-354 NLAELPWLPAE
+354 NLTDSPWLPAQQ
-365 TGDDLSG
+365 GDDLPG
-372 RQARVLSVGVPGL
+372 RQARVLSVDVPGL
-385 PPLLTDFV
+385 APLLADLV
-393 PGLLSL
+393 PGLISL

-412 SPAEAIELLAGVQRE
+412 SPAEAIELLTGAQRE

-453 SLPVPLSDG
+453 ALPVPMSDG

-488 ILGLRLVHPIAAHP
+488 IIGLRLVHPAAAHP

-513 ASDLLAADALRAA
+513 ASDLLEADALSAA
-526 VERSVDDVLSGLD
+526 VERSVEDVRSGLD

-546 VLRLIAEVGDN
+546 VLRLIAEVGDE
-557 APEWA
+557 APDWA
-562 GALALPCEDGWRR
+562 GALALPSEDGWRR
-575 ADELILPASPLG
+575 ADELVLPTSPLG

-605 EEFAEDWPVSTL
+605 EEFAEDWPVATL

-627 LVTDDDPL
+627 IVTDDEPL
-635 EPEHGLPDEH
+635 EPEHGLPEEH
-645 GWWDSLDRPPS
+645 EWWDSRERPPS

-663 LDLVADDSWPEALRL
+663 LDLVGDDAWPEALRL

-685 WRALTDPGGHTGW
+685 WRALTEPGGHTGW

-708 HAPLDWRMPA
+708 HAPLDWRMPEA
-718 TTALAGLYDV
+718 SALAGLYDV
-728 VPDLGLSKEILL
+728 VPDSGLSKEILL
-740 ATGVRTELGTDTA
+740 AAGVRTELGADA
-753 EDVEDLLERLGDPER
+753 EDVEDLLDRLGDPER
-768 TVTAGLVSRAH
+768 KVSPGLASRAH
-779 TVLAEADVDVDAPS
+779 AALAEYTVDVPAPD
-793 RVRAADGSVADAGTA
+793 RVRAADGSAVDARDA
-808 VVLDVPWFA
+808 VVLDVPWYA
-817 SVLEPGRLVVAAS
+817 AVLPPERMVVAAS
-830 GAEAL
+830 GATAL

-849 KVTSEG
+849 KVTEDG

-870 DQLGIEQPEGGVLLH
+870 DQLGVELPEGGVLLH
-885 DTLTVSFEDGE
+885 EALTVTFEDAE
-896 HDVAWWSD
+896 HEVAWWSD
-904 GRLHAADTPEGLARA
+904 GRLHAADTPEGLGRA
-919 FAWATGRWT
+919 FAWATDRWAD
-928 SRYVLTTLLDDPSPA
+928 RHVLTALLDDPSPSA
-943 TLLN
+943 LLN